1 MISSSDVEASH
12 HSHSSRHFLEQ
23 AEDYRGPKS
32 PLPGLAAA
40 IATSIL
46 IPILTFNVI
55 PNFIGRLTVT
65 MLVAMFAT
73 FGLIQSGILNQGS
86 LLGREGC
93 MCAGI
98 YGGVMIVLA
107 GIMS

>member
-1 MISSSDVEASH
+1 MISSSDVDAFH
-12 HSHSSRHFLEQ
+12 HPHSSGHSLEQ
-23 AEDYRGPKS
+23 GDYNKEPKS
-32 PLPGLAAA
+32 PLLGLTAA
-40 IATSIL
+40 IAASIL

-73 FGLIQSGILNQGS
+73 FGLMQSGVLNRGS
-86 LLGREGC
+86 LFGREGC

-98 YGGVMIVLA
+98 YGGVMIVIA